1 MLDEHISLRDY
12 ERTVESKIAK
22 NIGLLQRARQ
32 VLTEAS
38 LETAFPILAHIW
50 IMQILHAPVP
60 MLQN

>member
-38 LETAFPILAHIW
+38 LETAFPILARI
-50 IMQILHAPVP
+50 
-60 MLQN
+60 